1 MTNKYD
7 PIALF
12 EEWFEEAKNDSRIVE
27 PTAFT
32 LATATKDGVPSA
44 RIVLLK
50 DFSSEGF
57 VFYTNLTSKKG
68 IELKDNPLASLCFYW
83 EEIGKQVRIDGAV
96 NKVQE
101 KDADAYFATRP
112 RERQLSAWASKQ
124 SVMLEDMKVLEER
137 ITLIDEDFKGMD
149 IPRPPFWSGY
159 VVSPDVIEFWER
171 GQYRRHKRDL
181 FTRVANGWQHAML
194 YA

>member
-181 FTRVANGWQHAML
+181 FTRVANGWQHEML
-194 YA
+194 YP

>member
-12 EEWFEEAKNDSRIVE
+12 GEWFEEAKNDSRIVE

-181 FTRVANGWQHAML
+181 FTRVANGWQHEML
-194 YA
+194 YP